1 MCLLDLFKA
10 FEIVADDSDRLCE
23 MVNFLTDVA
32 YPDRDPTPSKQISL
46 RISPLK
52 WPEPTFKKKTRIRP
66 DQGTDPVF
74 FSQTNIEITLFGMN
88 GAGI

>member
-10 FEIVADDSDRLCE
+10 FEIAADNSDRLCE
-23 MVNFLTDVA
+23 LVNLQTDVA
-32 YPDRDPTPSKQISL
+32 DPDRDPTPSKQISL
-46 RISPLK
+46 RNDRSRPSR
-52 WPEPTFKKKTRIRP
+52 KKTRICP
-66 DQGTDPVF
+66 DQGTDPDF